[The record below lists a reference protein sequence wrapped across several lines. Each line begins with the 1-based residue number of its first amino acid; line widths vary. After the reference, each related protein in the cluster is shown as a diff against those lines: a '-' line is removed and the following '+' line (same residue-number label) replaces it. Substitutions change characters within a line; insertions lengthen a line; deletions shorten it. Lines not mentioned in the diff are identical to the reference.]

1 MMTAIL
7 LALSLSQA
15 APPVAAG
22 RIAGRVT
29 AEGANTPIAGARIM
43 LMPSGQPMG
52 PMGMPPMA
60 VTDANGRFVLEGVA
74 AGEYHINVQRAG
86 FAPIWDPA
94 QPPPTITVAAGQS
107 LTNLD
112 FRLTKGGAIT
122 GRLVDANGE
131 PLAEVSIMA
140 MRRPPSSAA
149 AGLFPAPVQGGQ
161 ITNDIGEFR
170 IAGLAPGEYVV
181 AAMPGGVSP
190 FGGMNVGPA
199 PASAARSA
207 AATTYYPGTADPDTA
222 GTIVITP
229 GAEIGNIVF
238 ALQTVPAFSVAGIVV
253 DEAGRPVA
261 QAMVMLMG
269 DPRSGMFGPAGTAQS
284 QDDGRFVIGGVP
296 AGTYQ
301 VTATSV
307 IMGGDPRDP
316 TFAGGAIALQAGA
329 AGGGAG
335 FFPFAAGG
343 PTAPAEVVVTD
354 ADVENVRVVTP
365 RPPQR
370 PLP

>member
-74 AGEYHINVQRAG
+74 AGEYHVNVQRAG
-86 FAPIWDPA
+86 FAPISDPA

-107 LTNLD
+107 LTDLD

-131 PLAEVSIMA
+131 PVPEVSIMA
-140 MRRPPSSAA
+140 MRRSPSSAA
-149 AGLFPAPVQGGQ
+149 AGLFAAPVQGGQ

-181 AAMPGGVSP
+181 AAMPGGFSP

-199 PASAARSA
+199 PASAARSTA
-207 AATTYYPGTADPDTA
+207 AMTYYPGTADLDAA

-238 ALQTVPAFSVAGIVV
+238 SQQTVPAFSVAGIVV

-261 QAMVMLMG
+261 HAMVTLMG
-269 DPRSGMFGPAGTAQS
+269 EFGPGGTAQS

-301 VTATSV
+301 VTATIM

-316 TFAGGAIALQAGA
+316 TVAGGAIVAWPSGAG
-329 AGGGAG
+329 GGGAG
-335 FFPFAAGG
+335 FFPIAAGG

-365 RPPQR
+365 RPPQ
-370 PLP
+370 